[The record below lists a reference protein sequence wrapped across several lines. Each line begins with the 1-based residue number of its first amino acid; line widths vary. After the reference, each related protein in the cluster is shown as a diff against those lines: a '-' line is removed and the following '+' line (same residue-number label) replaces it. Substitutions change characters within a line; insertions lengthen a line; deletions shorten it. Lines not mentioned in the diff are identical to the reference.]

1 MWELKIP
8 LTLSDAEALLVS
20 MWKMLRKNPIAM
32 KISLRMKRAS
42 LKNAIS
48 IIIQQAQTTEL
59 IQVMIIL
66 SSMITKAKP
75 GAENRPSIP
84 GVQRMSQLAE
94 GIAPITIERYKTIF
108 TCSLIKRFFCLFL
121 RSEQTCWCNLLH
133 IWWFGI
139 KSKILA
145 I

>member
-1 MWELKIP
+1 MRTENTF
-8 LTLSDAEALLVS
+8 TLSDAEALLVS
-20 MWKMLRKNPIAM
+20 MWKMLRKNQIAM

-48 IIIQQAQTTEL
+48 IIMQQAPTTEL

-66 SSMITKAKP
+66 SSMITKARP

-108 TCSLIKRFFCLFL
+108 SCASI
-121 RSEQTCWCNLLH
+121 
-133 IWWFGI
+133 
-139 KSKILA
+139 
-145 I
+145 